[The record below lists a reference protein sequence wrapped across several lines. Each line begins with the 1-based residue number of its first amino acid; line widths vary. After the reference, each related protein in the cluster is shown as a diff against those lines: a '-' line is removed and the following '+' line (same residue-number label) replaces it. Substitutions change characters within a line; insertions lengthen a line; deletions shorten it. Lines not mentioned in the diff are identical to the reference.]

1 MSHIPSLINNLV
13 VILIANKNL
22 LYSLLYF
29 EAESNCIQTKFL
41 KSQSLFI
48 WDTTSNLSSLVHFQG
63 VN

>member
-22 LYSLLYF
+22 LYGLLYF
-29 EAESNCIQTKFL
+29 EVESNCIQTKFL